1 MMQIMSY
8 FGPLNDTREN
18 YDKSD
23 EKELCKITVTNQK
36 EITFEPE
43 LGTRRIET
51 RYGIYHVTIDLPDEV
66 IFHSINKP
74 RNFEQSDENNG
85 NGIEEDAAAFELPD
99 AKTIWMHYLIIIDE
113 AIDFPHN
120 GLYIEYKFQLPSNV
134 KFAESSLQFSQGRT
148 QICCM
153 KEENTND
160 VAKFSYP
167 IEITLEFMENTEPD
181 DILKWPQLLCRVI
194 SEDYWQRTYI
204 SGYSQ
209 ILLPINIGQT
219 EYKVPCWRPA
229 NMSNN
234 VSKMRDYFLGQPIS
248 LQALEN
254 LGIKDSAV
262 DSSMCNVGIQ
272 SESSGVL
279 TFKIQ
284 TIRQS
289 RQFISKDILRSL
301 QYGNLLA
308 KVGLD
313 GTLHWRIMKV
323 LMQFEE
329 ARRQLL
335 KLRS

>member
-1 MMQIMSY
+1 MSY
-8 FGPLNDTREN
+8 FGPLNETSEN

-23 EKELCKITVTNQK
+23 EKELCKITVTNRK
-36 EITFEPE
+36 EITFEPD

-51 RYGIYHVTIDLPDEV
+51 RYGIYHVTIQLPDEI
-66 IFHSINKP
+66 IFHSLDKP
-74 RNFEQSDENNG
+74 HTFDHTDENDG
-85 NGIEEDAAAFELPD
+85 KGIEEDAAAFVLPNP
-99 AKTIWMHYLIIIDE
+99 KRIWMHYLIIIDE

-134 KFAESSLQFSQGRT
+134 KFTKNSEQFSHGRT
-148 QICCM
+148 QICFM

-167 IEITLEFMENTEPD
+167 IEVTLEFIENEKSD

-194 SEDYWQRTYI
+194 SEDYWQRSYV

-209 ILLPINIGQT
+209 LLLPLNIGAT
-219 EYKVPCWRPA
+219 EYRVPCWRTA
-229 NMSNN
+229 DLTNN
-234 VSKMRDYFLGQPIS
+234 VSIMRDYFLGQPIS
-248 LQALEN
+248 VQSLEN
-254 LGIKDSAV
+254 LGISDSAV
-262 DSSMCNVGIQ
+262 DNSICNVGIQ
-272 SESSGVL
+272 AQSSGML